1 MLVDMGTRKTKPRR
15 VLSLMLAM
23 AAMVLGWSAHAVAQ
37 TKLPIAT
44 FPFPTISNIY
54 ADMILAKG
62 LDRANGFQVE
72 PISYGTGGALWAG
85 IAKGEIPVHNMSPF
99 QLQKMRADGAPLVMF
114 GTLLQLSAL
123 QVVTKNP
130 EVKTFSDLKGRT
142 FAGTVAFAEFGYLQ
156 IYARKLGFNL
166 VKDVNIVDATTAMA
180 QAQLQANRVDAIMV
194 WEPSATP
201 LLAKDPDLRV
211 IVTGDEA
218 WKFVTGSPGW
228 ELFLV
233 ARTDFLK
240 ENPGAL
246 PRLLKMYQDAADM
259 VDNHAQEADEIVSSG
274 KYASKGI
281 PAGTI
286 ANGVK
291 LKRLVMDVQ
300 PSWDPA
306 VNAQIWK
313 MLELG
318 LEVGQ
323 IPAMPDKGAVV
334 AEAPAR

>member
-1 MLVDMGTRKTKPRR
+1 M
-15 VLSLMLAM
+15 
-23 AAMVLGWSAHAVAQ
+23 
-37 TKLPIAT
+37 
-44 FPFPTISNIY
+44 
-54 ADMILAKG
+54 
-62 LDRANGFQVE
+62 
-72 PISYGTGGALWAG
+72 
-85 IAKGEIPVHNMSPF
+85 
-99 QLQKMRADGAPLVMF
+99 
-114 GTLLQLSAL
+114 
-123 QVVTKNP
+123 
-130 EVKTFSDLKGRT
+130 
-142 FAGTVAFAEFGYLQ
+142 
-156 IYARKLGFNL
+156 
-166 VKDVNIVDATTAMA
+166 AMA
-180 QAQLQANRVDAIMV
+180 QIEANRVDAIMV

-218 WKFVTGSPGW
+218 WKFVTGAPGW

-306 VNAQIWK
+306 VNVQIWK

-323 IPAMPDKGAVV
+323 IPAMPDKSAVV